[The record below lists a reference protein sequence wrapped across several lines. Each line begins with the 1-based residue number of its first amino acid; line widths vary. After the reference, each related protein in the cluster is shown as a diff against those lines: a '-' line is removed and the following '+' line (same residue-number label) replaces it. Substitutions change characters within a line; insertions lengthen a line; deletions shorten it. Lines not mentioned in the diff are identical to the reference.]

1 MDFVFIYFLFLLFF
15 FSIFTFILYL
25 VFTFTFLYFRLRCCR
40 LKTLELVMRIN
51 LILVDTRKL
60 NKKLLL
66 ISTTIYTVLFWS
78 MLQHYITNPKVYAL
92 SSCPITHPHVFFIRP
107 PCFLHVPW
115 HHTFNLH
122 YICTHHM
129 YTMRN
134 HSLLMSSLTLTLYL
148 DFSWSF

>member
-51 LILVDTRKL
+51 LILADTRELDKE
-60 NKKLLL
+60 LLL
-66 ISTTIYTVLFWS
+66 ISTTIYTVLSWS
-78 MLQHYITNPKVYAL
+78 VLQHYITNPKVYVL
-92 SSCPITHPHVFFIRP
+92 SSCLITHLHVFSIRP

-122 YICTHHM
+122 CTCVHHM

-134 HSLLMSSLTLTLYL
+134 HSPLISSLTLTLHL
-148 DFSWSF
+148 DFSRSF